1 MLVTASGSSG
11 ILPVPFPARLMIT
24 TLKSFWFKKLG
35 SFNWALVTREKELAP
50 KASVRANGI
59 PFWLPPG
66 TPFVV
71 SPSSQT
77 AIVGAA
83 EVGDGGT
90 RRAHVSAQSA
100 AYLKRTI
107 KLLSLF
113 YPADRASFQPLRGV
127 QELGLHTRHTIFS
140 YLPKG
145 PDRSVRRADINLRS
159 SAR

>member
-1 MLVTASGSSG
+1 MLVTAWGSRG

-24 TLKSFWFKKLG
+24 TLKSIGFKKLG

-77 AIVGAA
+77 AIMGAA
-83 EVGDGGT
+83 EAGDGGT
-90 RRAHVSAQSA
+90 RRAHVSAHGA

-113 YPADRASFQPLRGV
+113 YLGGRTSFRPSWV
-127 QELGLHTRHTIFS
+127 QELGLDTGHPIFS
-140 YLPKG
+140 YLPT
-145 PDRSVRRADINLRS
+145 SLL
-159 SAR
+159 